1 MLTSMSVI
9 MTLTKVIMTL
19 IHVKT
24 LPVVIT
30 VCDFHTHTV
39 MNTHMTV
46 IAERKV

>member
-9 MTLTKVIMTL
+9 MTLTIR
-19 IHVKT
+19 VKT
-24 LPVVIT
+24 LPVEIT
-30 VCDFHTHTV
+30 VCDVHTHTV